1 MWVVTPIW
9 FDGGVQSG
17 VRPWRRLSADLFR
30 FTTTDLRELHMAVMA
45 AFDQSAVVQPAL
57 RFDEV
62 RHGLAGLGW
71 DEPLDDE
78 RLSQALGSLVGWGLL
93 DVTQDHA
100 AHYATPEEFERR
112 NLQWSLTAEGQAAIG
127 GVLHAVAELRRAVSL
142 QPAVLDAIADGL
154 VDLHR
159 FLTQPPAEG
168 GTAADAGRVST
179 TLTAVEG
186 HLESL
191 VTSVRAF
198 NTHLQ
203 RLLRDDATA
212 DEVFLDVKRRTVAYL
227 EDYISGVER
236 PARRV
241 AIAVH
246 RLEDEVGVAVLHDRA
261 LTGANLAPLAGGDPA
276 PGWLEERARR
286 WAALVAWF
294 APESGEAKITSL
306 VGIGRQAII
315 QLLRV
320 LERRFEA
327 RRRSAS
333 VVEDFRALAGWCSA
347 AISEEE
353 AHRLFNAAFGL
364 WPARHAH
371 LVMDDE
377 EAVPAT
383 TSWLEACPVEVA
395 PALRTSG
402 TLTNRGRPRP
412 VGDPSVIRARRQREQ
427 AEALARHHRLRGA
440 LATDGSVP
448 LSSFGH
454 LDATAFAELLGL
466 LSGALSAVPSSDG
479 TRRALSGDGQ
489 VEVVLAPPRSAAV
502 SVRLST
508 EAGVLVSPD
517 FRVRIELTAG
527 PLGVQEATSA

>member
-1 MWVVTPIW
+1 
-9 FDGGVQSG
+9 

-45 AFDQSAVVQPAL
+45 AFDESAVVQPAL

-62 RHGLAGLGW
+62 RHGLVRLGW
-71 DEPLDDE
+71 DEPLDDD
-78 RLSQALGSLVGWGLL
+78 RLSQALRSLVGWGLL

-127 GVLHAVAELRRAVSL
+127 GVIHAVAELRRAVSL
-142 QPAVLDAIADGL
+142 QPAVIDAIADGL
-154 VDLHR
+154 GDLHR
-159 FLTQPPAEG
+159 LLTQPAGAGAAPAAG
-168 GTAADAGRVST
+168 ASPADAGRIST

-191 VTSVRAF
+191 VASVRAF

-246 RLEDEVGVAVLHDRA
+246 KLEREVGVAVLHDRA
-261 LTGANLAPLAGGDPA
+261 LAGANLAPLAGGDPA
-276 PGWLEERARR
+276 PGWLDERARR

-294 APESGEAKITSL
+294 APATGEAKITSL

-333 VVEDFRALAGWCSA
+333 VVEDFRALAGWFSA

-371 LVMDDE
+371 LLMDDE
-377 EAVPAT
+377 EALPAS
-383 TSWLEACPVEVA
+383 TSWLEARPVEVA

-412 VGDPSVIRARRQREQ
+412 VADPSVVRARRQREQ
-427 AEALARHHRLRGA
+427 AEALVRHRRLRGA
-440 LATDGSVP
+440 LATDGSVS

-454 LDATAFAELLGL
+454 LDATAFAELLEL
-466 LSGALSAVPSSDG
+466 LSGALSAAPSGDG
-479 TRRALSGDGQ
+479 TRRALSADGQ
-489 VEVVLAPPRSAAV
+489 VEVVLAPPPPGAAP
-502 SVRLST
+502 VRLTT
-508 EAGVLVSPD
+508 EAGVLVAPD
-517 FRVRIELTAG
+517 FPVRIELIAGLAGLAGLAG
-527 PLGVQEATSA
+527 PARAQEATGA

>member
-1 MWVVTPIW
+1 M
-9 FDGGVQSG
+9 
-17 VRPWRRLSADLFR
+17 RPWRRLSADLFR

-45 AFDQSAVVQPAL
+45 AFDESAVVQPAL

-62 RHGLAGLGW
+62 RHGLVRLGW
-71 DEPLDDE
+71 DEPLDDD
-78 RLSQALGSLVGWGLL
+78 RLSQALRSLVGWGLL

-127 GVLHAVAELRRAVSL
+127 GVIHAVAELRRAVSL
-142 QPAVLDAIADGL
+142 QPAVIDAIADGL
-154 VDLHR
+154 GDLHR
-159 FLTQPPAEG
+159 LLTQPAGAGAAPAAG
-168 GTAADAGRVST
+168 ASPADAGRIST

-191 VTSVRAF
+191 VASVRAF

-246 RLEDEVGVAVLHDRA
+246 KMEREVGVAVLHDRA
-261 LTGANLAPLAGGDPA
+261 LAGANLAPLAGGDPA
-276 PGWLEERARR
+276 PGWLDERARR

-294 APESGEAKITSL
+294 APATGEAKITSL

-333 VVEDFRALAGWCSA
+333 VVEDFRALAGWFSA

-371 LVMDDE
+371 LLMDDE
-377 EAVPAT
+377 EALPAS
-383 TSWLEACPVEVA
+383 TSWLEARPVEVA

-412 VGDPSVIRARRQREQ
+412 VADPSVVRARRQREQ
-427 AEALARHHRLRGA
+427 AEALVRHRRLRGA
-440 LATDGSVP
+440 LATDGSVS

-454 LDATAFAELLGL
+454 LDATAFAELLEL
-466 LSGALSAVPSSDG
+466 LSGALSAAPSGDG
-479 TRRALSGDGQ
+479 TRRALSADGQ
-489 VEVVLAPPRSAAV
+489 VEVVLAPPPPGAAP
-502 SVRLST
+502 VRLTT
-508 EAGVLVSPD
+508 EAGVLVAPD
-517 FRVRIELTAG
+517 FPVRIELVAGLAGVAG
-527 PLGVQEATSA
+527 PARVQEAAGA